1 MQVRNISP
9 EIINKNI
16 NKTNKNVSFG
26 NILTTSRKAVL
37 NLFEPGRAGEMGMK
51 LFVINAYIFL
61 LSGRLLSSR
70 DKKGEKNQK
79 ETTMDYI
86 RNNNEKR
93 ETIIR
98 DVPTILLA
106 VMGVPWIEKF
116 VSKRLQKSKGFAI
129 HDIQKGKLGKKD
141 KLGNIIPKYQVGDWY
156 IFDKNLKTG
165 FKGFIQRLA
174 DMGGN
179 LKKICS
185 YLGDDIKNGTKDFS
199 PQNDKFINQLFAD
212 KELVK
217 EVKAAF
223 SKSDNKAYKQ
233 AGFLKA
239 LPKVFGFTATL
250 LLIGIFIPKFNIFI
264 TETLHKS
271 KKQNSQS
278 ETKQDD
284 TNAKEQNKTITNLL
298 EQAKNISDTS
308 NVKPNI

>member
-16 NKTNKNVSFG
+16 NKTSQNPSFG
-26 NILTTSRKAVL
+26 NILTKSRKAVL
-37 NLFEPGRAGEMGMK
+37 DLFEPGRAGEMGMK
-51 LFVINAYIFL
+51 LFVINAYVFL

-70 DKKGEKNQK
+70 DKKGEKTQK
-79 ETTMDYI
+79 ETAMDYI

-116 VSKRLQKSKGFAI
+116 VSKRLQKSQGFAI
-129 HDIQKGKLGKKD
+129 HDIQKD

-165 FKGFIQRLA
+165 FKGFTQRLA

-179 LKKICS
+179 LHKIYS
-185 YLGDDIKNGTKDFS
+185 HLDEGIKDKIKGFS
-199 PQNDKFINQLFAD
+199 LQNDEFMNQLFAD
-212 KELVK
+212 KELTK
-217 EVKAAF
+217 EVETAF
-223 SKSDNKAYKQ
+223 SNPGNKAFRQ

-239 LPKVFGFTATL
+239 LPKVFGFVSTL
-250 LLIGIFIPKFNIFI
+250 LLIGILIPKFNIFI
-264 TETLHKS
+264 TEMLHKG
-271 KKQNSQS
+271 KKQEVAQENKDNNQKPA
-278 ETKQDD
+278 EQKQ
-284 TNAKEQNKTITNLL
+284 TSTNLL
-298 EQAKNISDTS
+298 EHAKNNSNTS